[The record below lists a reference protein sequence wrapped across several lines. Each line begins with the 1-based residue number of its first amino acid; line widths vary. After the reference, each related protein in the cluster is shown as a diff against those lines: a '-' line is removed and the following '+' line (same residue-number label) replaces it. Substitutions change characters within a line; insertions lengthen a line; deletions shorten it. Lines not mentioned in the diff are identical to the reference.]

1 MAVPADVTAH
11 LVLIE
16 AKIFG
21 VFQVDLDRP
30 ACSDSQNH
38 RLQGGP
44 RRCEDQIIGLFKRR
58 VEATANHEPVASIHC
73 AVKERI
79 AGWPN
84 QRASGLWYPDSSRVA
99 ASPGRGIH
107 LLLDAGHIAKPVSLG
122 SLNTNH
128 FISRDGQRE
137 EEALRFQPE
146 PQVRAVSVHGI
157 GYHPADRQ
165 PSGLR
170 SLDHVSGQFGFGLK
184 NDRFGDMSSTPAS
197 RIVDPVFW

>member
-73 AVKERI
+73 AVKNLRQDGPIKEPLAFGALTHRESLPVLG
-79 AGWPN
+79 A
-84 QRASGLWYPDSSRVA
+84 QY
-99 ASPGRGIH
+99 